1 MRWRLATLAHR
12 LRHDGRGAT
21 DVAALIVIV
30 PLAFGAVVLFIY
42 AGRQGTAREAVT
54 HAAAVA
60 ARAASMERDAG
71 AAQAAAVAA
80 ASRTLAGSGTAC
92 AGGPS
97 VAVAASEWAA
107 GGVVTVSV
115 TCQAHGVAEIGAPTR
130 TLSASARATI
140 DNFVLYGG

>member
-1 MRWRLATLAHR
+1 VKRR
-12 LRHDGRGAT
+12 DDQRGAA
-21 DVAALIVIV
+21 DVAALVVIV
-30 PLAFGAVVLFIY
+30 PLAFGAVLLFFY
-42 AGRQGTAREAVT
+42 AGRQGTAREGVT

-60 ARAASMERDAG
+60 ARAASMERDSGAG
-71 AAQAAAVAA
+71 HAAAVAA
-80 ASRTLAGSGTAC
+80 ASQKLSTSGTAC

-97 VAVAASEWAA
+97 VAVSASGWEA

-115 TCQAHGVAEIGAPTR
+115 TCEAQGVAELGAPSR

>member
-1 MRWRLATLAHR
+1 MTARLVRFVRR
-12 LRHDGRGAT
+12 LTDDRHGAA

-30 PLAFGAVVLFIY
+30 PLAFGAVLLFIY
-42 AGRQGTAREAVT
+42 AGRQGTAREGVT

-71 AAQAAAVAA
+71 AAQAAASAA

-97 VAVAASEWAA
+97 VAVSASEWAA

-115 TCQAHGVAEIGAPTR
+115 TCRAEGVSEIGAPAR
-130 TLSASARATI
+130 SLSASARATI

>member
-1 MRWRLATLAHR
+1 VGAPIPTLWRR
-12 LRHDGRGAT
+12 VREDRRGAA

-30 PLAFGAVVLFIY
+30 PLAFGVVLLFIY
-42 AGRQGTAREAVT
+42 AGRQGTAREGVT

-71 AAQAAAVAA
+71 AAQAAASAA
-80 ASRTLAGSGTAC
+80 ASRTLAGAGTAC

-97 VAVAASEWAA
+97 VAVAASEWTA
-107 GGVVTVSV
+107 GGMVTVSV
-115 TCQAHGVAEIGAPTR
+115 TCQAEGVAELGAAAR

-140 DNFVLYGG
+140 DNFVLYGS

>member
-1 MRWRLATLAHR
+1 MRARLVRLARRFTVDR
-12 LRHDGRGAT
+12 RGAA

-30 PLAFGAVVLFIY
+30 PLAFGAVLLFIY
-42 AGRQGTAREAVT
+42 AGRQGTAREGVT

-60 ARAASMERDAG
+60 ARAASMQRDAG
-71 AAQAAAVAA
+71 AAQSAASAA

-92 AGGPS
+92 GGGPS
-97 VAVAASEWAA
+97 VAVSATEWAA

-115 TCQAHGVAEIGAPTR
+115 TCAAQGVAEIGAPTR

-140 DNFVLYGG
+140 DNFVLYGS

>member
-1 MRWRLATLAHR
+1 MRRRLAC
-12 LRHDGRGAT
+12 LRRRMRGDQRGAT
-21 DVAALIVIV
+21 DVAALVVIV
-30 PLAFGAVVLFIY
+30 PLAFGAVLWFFY
-42 AGRQGTAREAVT
+42 AGRQGTSREGVT

-71 AAQAAAVAA
+71 SAQAAAAA
-80 ASRTLAGSGTAC
+80 AAAQTLAAAGTAC

-97 VAVAASEWAA
+97 VAVSASEWTA
-107 GGVVTVSV
+107 GGVVAVSV
-115 TCQAHGVAEIGAPTR
+115 TCQAQGVAQLGAPSR

>member
-1 MRWRLATLAHR
+1 MRRRLVQLARR
-12 LRHDGRGAT
+12 LGGDRRGTA

-30 PLAFGAVVLFIY
+30 PLAFGVVLLFIY
-42 AGRQGTAREAVT
+42 AGRQGTAREEVT

-71 AAQAAAVAA
+71 SAQAAAAA
-80 ASRTLAGSGTAC
+80 AAGRTLVGSGTAC

-97 VAVAASEWAA
+97 VAVSASEWAA

-115 TCQAHGVAEIGAPTR
+115 TCRAQGVVEIGAPAR

>member
-1 MRWRLATLAHR
+1 MRRGPRRLARR
-12 LRHDGRGAT
+12 LRGDRRGAA

-30 PLAFGAVVLFIY
+30 PLAFGAVLLFIY
-42 AGRQGTAREAVT
+42 VGRQGTAREEVT

-60 ARAASMERDAG
+60 ARAASMERNAG
-71 AAQAAAVAA
+71 SAQAAAVAA

-97 VAVAASEWAA
+97 VAVSASEWSA

-115 TCQAHGVAEIGAPTR
+115 TCQAEGVTEIGAPTR
-130 TLSASARATI
+130 TL
-140 DNFVLYGG
+140 

>member
-1 MRWRLATLAHR
+1 MRGDSRTAR
-12 LRHDGRGAT
+12 RVRDDQRGAT
-21 DVAALIVIV
+21 DVAALVVIV
-30 PLAFGAVVLFIY
+30 PLAFAAVLLFIY
-42 AGRQGTAREAVT
+42 VGRQGTAREGVT

-71 AAQAAAVAA
+71 SAQAAAASAA
-80 ASRTLAGSGTAC
+80 GRTLAAAGTAC

-97 VAVAASEWAA
+97 VAVSASEWTP

-115 TCQAHGVAEIGAPTR
+115 TCQAQGVAEIGAATR
-130 TLSASARATI
+130 TLTASARATI